1 MIKNLEIVG
10 VGGYLKYLHGPNRH
24 RVCKEGGRGGE
35 SVVGDVTTEAG
46 SCWL

>member
-10 VGGYLKYLHGPNRH
+10 GYLEYLRGLNSH

-35 SVVGDVTTEAG
+35 SVVGDVTTEAR
-46 SCWL
+46 SCCL